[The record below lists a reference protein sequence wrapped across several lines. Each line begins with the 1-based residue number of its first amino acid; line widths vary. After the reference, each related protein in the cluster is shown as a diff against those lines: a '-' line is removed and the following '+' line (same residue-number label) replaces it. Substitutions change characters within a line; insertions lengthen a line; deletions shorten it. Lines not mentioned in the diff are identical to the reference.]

1 MSGVLEVPAKAVD
14 SIEYFTFFFRNLAPV
29 EGGERVLRSIFLP
42 PFEKACVEAG
52 ALSIMTAYSI
62 LDGVPAVSNARK
74 YRSKFTSHLKL
85 SQGTLS
91 DLLKEIVSF

>member
-1 MSGVLEVPAKAVD
+1 MSGILEVPAKSANL
-14 SIEYFTFFFRNLAPV
+14 IEYVATFFRNLAPV
-29 EGGERVLRSIFLP
+29 EGGERVLRSTFLP

-74 YRSKFTSHLKL
+74 
-85 SQGTLS
+85 
-91 DLLKEIVSF
+91 